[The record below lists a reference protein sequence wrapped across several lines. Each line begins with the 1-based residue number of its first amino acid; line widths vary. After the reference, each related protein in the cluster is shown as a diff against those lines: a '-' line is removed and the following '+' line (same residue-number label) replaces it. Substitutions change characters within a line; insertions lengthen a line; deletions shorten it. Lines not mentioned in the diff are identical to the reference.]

1 MEGMTSNKE
10 FLEFLQPYLASPF
23 TLIDVGCSSG
33 IDRAWRLFGPK
44 LRAIGFDPNLAE
56 IERLNAKETHPGV
69 RYVAGFVGV
78 ANDHPL
84 ASMNKQLWSRSPW
97 QRLSSARTIEKR
109 AAEYAALDEN
119 ERTRL
124 NLWPRVTLADP
135 NKPIYLPD
143 YFRAEAIDDIDFVK
157 IDVDGAD
164 FLVLRS
170 IEEALSSTNVLG
182 VGIEVNYFG
191 SDSDT
196 DNTLHNV
203 DQLMRRAG
211 FELFNLTV
219 RRYSNR
225 ALPAKYIYPMGSQT
239 VKGRPFQGDAVYI
252 RDLANEEFAAYR
264 EQLTTEK
271 LTKLLA
277 IFALFE
283 QQDSA
288 AELIVRLRDRFAQ
301 FMDVGA
307 ALDVLARQWQ
317 DSEQPLSYDDYMHA
331 FETQPQQFFPVRRQ

>member
-10 FLEFLQPYLASPF
+10 FLEFLQPILASPF

-33 IDRAWRLFGPK
+33 IDRAWRMLGSK

-56 IERLNAKETHPGV
+56 IERLNAKEMHSGV
-69 RYVAGFVGV
+69 RFVAGFVGV
-78 ANDHPL
+78 PNDHVL

-97 QRLSSARTIEKR
+97 QRLSSARMIEQRK
-109 AAEYAALDEN
+109 AEFAALDEN

-124 NLWPRVTLADP
+124 NLWPQVKLADP
-135 NKPIYLPD
+135 DKPIFLPD
-143 YFRAEAIDDIDFVK
+143 YFLDEAIDDIDFIK

-170 IEEALSSTNVLG
+170 IEATLSSANVLG

-191 SDSDT
+191 SERET

-203 DQLMRRAG
+203 DRLMRRAG

-225 ALPAKYIYPMGSQT
+225 ALPAKHIFNMPSQT

-264 EQLTTEK
+264 DQLTTEK

-277 IFALFE
+277 IFALFD

-288 AELIVRLRDRFAQ
+288 AELIVRVRDRFAK
-301 FMDVGA
+301 FIDVDA
-307 ALDVLARQWQ
+307 ALDILARQWQ
-317 DSEQPLSYDDYMHA
+317 DADRPLSYKDYMLA